1 MSIKQKDDFVRKSD
15 LVIFGKKLKNELKTE
30 ITAEILRG
38 TKVLLEQMDK
48 KWNLVA
54 EQYLGINNR
63 LDIVA
68 RELSTVKDDVFIIKQ
83 DLRSSIAR

>member
-15 LVIFGKKLKNELKTE
+15 LAVFGEKLKNELKTE

-38 TKVLLEQMDK
+38 TQVLLEQMDK

-68 RELSTVKDDVFIIKQ
+68 RELSTVKDDVFIIKH
-83 DLRSSIAR
+83 DVRSSIAR